1 MRSVAVSLV
10 CLVSHLL
17 INNSNSNHV
26 HADLDEY
33 KGFDAFPGN
42 NTQFDSGWR
51 FKSKDVAKARC
62 IKRGYGGFVLWNG
75 RVFYKNS
82 TPTELLTAKAPTGMD
97 TSLFILRSSKSIDLG
112 AAAENPGSFGPAAER
127 NGFDIFEGY
136 DAFPG
141 NDTLRDSG
149 WRFKTME
156 IAKNRCIRRGYGGFV
171 LWNGRVFYRNMTRG
185 ELLEAKAL
193 TTMGSSLFV
202 LRPEEYAKAR
212 VVRNGFDIFENY
224 DSFPG
229 DNAGGDSGSR
239 FYSLEVSKA
248 RCISCGYGGFTL
260 FEGRVYY
267 RSQAEPRSTAPRS
280 AVEHGIRALRPE
292 AETALKPSRSVIK
305 QQRY

>member
-1 MRSVAVSLV
+1 M
-10 CLVSHLL
+10 
-17 INNSNSNHV
+17 
-26 HADLDEY
+26 
-33 KGFDAFPGN
+33 
-42 NTQFDSGWR
+42 
-51 FKSKDVAKARC
+51 
-62 IKRGYGGFVLWNG
+62 
-75 RVFYKNS
+75 
-82 TPTELLTAKAPTGMD
+82 
-97 TSLFILRSSKSIDLG
+97 
-112 AAAENPGSFGPAAER
+112 
-127 NGFDIFEGY
+127 
-136 DAFPG
+136 
-141 NDTLRDSG
+141 
-149 WRFKTME
+149 
-156 IAKNRCIRRGYGGFV
+156 KNRCIRRGYGGFV

-193 TTMGSSLFV
+193 TTMSSSLFV

-212 VVRNGFDIFENY
+212 VVRNGFDMFENY

-280 AVEHGIRALRPE
+280 AVEHGIRTLRPE
-292 AETALKPSRSVIK
+292 VETALKPSRSVIK